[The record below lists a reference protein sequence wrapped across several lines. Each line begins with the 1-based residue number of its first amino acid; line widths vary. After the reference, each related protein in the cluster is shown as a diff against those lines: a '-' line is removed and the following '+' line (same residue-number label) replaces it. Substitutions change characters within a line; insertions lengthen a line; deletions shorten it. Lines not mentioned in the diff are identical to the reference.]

1 MVEQLTDKHGRK
13 HDYIRISV
21 TDRCNLRCVYCM
33 PEEGVEFEPEE
44 NILRAEEIREVVRVL
59 AGMGIRKLRLTG
71 GEPLLRK
78 DLPELVAML
87 AAVPGIE
94 DIGLTTNGIFLEKKA
109 EALKLAGL
117 TRINISLDSL
127 REDRFRLI
135 TRGGDIRKVL
145 SSVDAALRAG
155 LDPVKLNV
163 VLVKGVN
170 DDEIADFLKLTMDRK
185 LNVRFIEYMPIGHS
199 GKDWKSGYLP
209 LEEVLRQAEAL
220 GLGVEPAG
228 GITGNGPAENY
239 RLQGAQGTFGLIH
252 PVSDHFC
259 QACNRLRLTADGY
272 IKPCLYWSDE
282 FHVRSS
288 IGDDEALRTLIRKAL
303 GTKPE
308 NHEMALAMSDS
319 GASNTPTVRRMSQIG
334 G

>member
-1 MVEQLTDKHGRK
+1 MAEQLTDKYGRMT
-13 HDYIRISV
+13 DYLRISV

-44 NILRAEEIREVVRVL
+44 KLLRAEEIREVVRVM
-59 AGMGIRKLRLTG
+59 AGMGVRKLRLTG

-87 AAVPGIE
+87 AAIPGIE

-109 EALKLAGL
+109 EALKQAGL
-117 TRINISLDSL
+117 NRINISLDSL

-145 SSVDAALRAG
+145 ASVDAALRAG

-170 DDEIADFLKLTMDRK
+170 DDEIANFLKLTMDRR
-185 LNVRFIEYMPIGHS
+185 LNIRFIEYMPIGHS
-199 GKDWKSGYLP
+199 GPDWKSGYLP
-209 LEEVLRQAEAL
+209 LEHVLKEAEAL
-220 GLGVEPAG
+220 GLGVKPAEG
-228 GITGNGPAENY
+228 VTGNGPAENY
-239 RLQGAQGTFGLIH
+239 RLQGAAGTFGLIH

-288 IGDDEALRTLIRKAL
+288 IGDDEALRTLIRQAL
-303 GTKPE
+303 ATKPE
-308 NHEMALAMSDS
+308 NHEMALAMSDAGTS
-319 GASNTPTVRRMSQIG
+319 HTPTVRRMSQIG